1 MVSMTDPDELLFTD
15 ARKALLRE
23 LKNLVGRGNV
33 DEAFAA
39 WLLPYL
45 DIGLQLQKAAHAAG
59 ERIGAQRSYRDV
71 AILGF
76 AASTGILEPS
86 QWEVL
91 KKGLTWVAGREPFID
106 GGPMDFCTDIVAL
119 LGIALGAQLI
129 DEDSIQNKVVCWME
143 RFISQ
148 SFQNRLSDWQKCLL
162 IATQQIVSC
171 IPTLSLP
178 NANTV
183 SDVRLALRVKGLLP
197 PDPGS
202 NNQEQMETLSLMKLE
217 AGAAIHPACAALRLA
232 AFDSIQRTS
241 PAVNLSRQSIEDVCI
256 ILNRVPGAL
265 RKSIGKEKLHPGEDQ
280 ARKGYVN
287 NEEQVQNLLYFLL
300 ASIFPDCREIDNTSY
315 VGGQGHLRTVLEIPC
330 LRLIICV
337 KVMDS
342 SNNHQ
347 SVIQQISADSYLYLG
362 EGSAYSSIVVFLWDG
377 FSRLDIH
384 NNLTKKIK
392 QLPGVVD
399 AIVVSCPESITEPRA
414 EKLQIEIP
422 KNDVDPRA
430 IAISFE
436 QLAEKHPGAELES
449 VKMNEEDADKL
460 LLEAKTAPDANR
472 SQFTADSLVA
482 YNHIKALPDEEIQ
495 LLLLKVI
502 LKEKDSWIQSLQAM
516 LMTAL
521 KRPSLYAETY
531 HNNGDTMS
539 QGPKKLSNWS
549 LHNPQIAGGL
559 VDAETVHA
567 HQIGGNISNY
577 TPEQKQNLAE
587 AAAEIQQLLQQL
599 EQNYPTN
606 TPLEREAVVK
616 EALKQIESNP
626 TFKAR
631 VIGALKA
638 GGTEALKELVDNPLI
653 NILIAA
659 LEGWQNAE

>member
-1 MVSMTDPDELLFTD
+1 MTAPDELLFTD

-45 DIGLQLQKAAHAAG
+45 DIGLQLQKAAWAAG

-76 AASTGILEPS
+76 AAATGILQPS

-119 LGIALGAQLI
+119 LGIALGAEFI
-129 DEDSIQNKVVCWME
+129 GEDSIQNKVVCWME

-162 IATQQIVSC
+162 IATQQVVSS

-241 PAVNLSRQSIEDVCI
+241 LAVNLSRPSIEDVCI

-265 RKSIGKEKLHPGEDQ
+265 RKSIGKEKLHPGRDQ
-280 ARKGYVN
+280 ARKGYVD
-287 NEEQVQNLLYFLL
+287 NEERVQNLLYFLL
-300 ASIFPDCREIDNTSY
+300 ASIFPDCREIDNTSS

-330 LRLIICV
+330 LRLIIYV

-342 SNNHQ
+342 SNNYQ
-347 SVIQQISADSYLYLG
+347 SVIQQISMDSDLYLV
-362 EGSAYSSIVVFLWDG
+362 EGSAYSSIVVFVWDG

-384 NNLTKKIK
+384 NNLTKEIK

-399 AIVVSCPESITEPRA
+399 AIVMSYPESITEPRA

-449 VKMNEEDADKL
+449 VKMNERGTDKL
-460 LLEAKTAPDANR
+460 LLEAKTAPDADH
-472 SQFTADSLVA
+472 SKLSADYLVT
-482 YNHIKALPDEEIQ
+482 YNNIKALPEEIK
-495 LLLLKVI
+495 LI
-502 LKEKDSWIQSLQAM
+502 LKEKDSRIQSLEAM
-516 LMTAL
+516 IIIGL
-521 KRPSLYAETY
+521 KSPSLYAETY

-539 QGPKKLSNWS
+539 QGSKKHSNWN
-549 LHNPQIAGGL
+549 LHNPQIAGGI

-567 HQIGGNISNY
+567 HQIGGNITNY
-577 TPEQKQNLAE
+577 TPDQKQNLAE

-599 EQNYPTN
+599 EQNYPTT

-638 GGTEALKELVDNPLI
+638 GGTEALKELVDHPLI
-653 NILIAA
+653 NIFIAG
-659 LEGWQNAE
+659 LEGWQDAE

>member
-1 MVSMTDPDELLFTD
+1 MTAPDELLFTD

-45 DIGLQLQKAAHAAG
+45 DIGLQLQKAAWAAG

-76 AASTGILEPS
+76 AAATGILQPS

-129 DEDSIQNKVVCWME
+129 GEDSIQNKVVCWME

-162 IATQQIVSC
+162 IATQQAVSS

-300 ASIFPDCREIDNTSY
+300 ASIFPDCREIDNTSS

-472 SQFTADSLVA
+472 SQLTADSLVA

-539 QGPKKLSNWS
+539 QGPKKLSNWN
-549 LHNPQIAGGL
+549 LHNPQIAGGI

-567 HQIGGNISNY
+567 HQIGGNITNY

-599 EQNYPTN
+599 EQNYPTT

-638 GGTEALKELVDNPLI
+638 GGTEALKELVDHPLI
-653 NILIAA
+653 NIFIAG
-659 LEGWQNAE
+659 LEGWQDAE

>member
-1 MVSMTDPDELLFTD
+1 MTAPDELLFTD

-59 ERIGAQRSYRDV
+59 ERTGAQRSYRDV

-76 AASTGILEPS
+76 AASTGILQPS

-129 DEDSIQNKVVCWME
+129 GEDSIQNKVVCWME

-162 IATQQIVSC
+162 IATQQVVSS

-337 KVMDS
+337 KVIDS

-384 NNLTKKIK
+384 NNLTKKLK

-472 SQFTADSLVA
+472 SQLTADSLVA

-539 QGPKKLSNWS
+539 QGPKKLSNWN
-549 LHNPQIAGGL
+549 LHNPQIAGGI

-567 HQIGGNISNY
+567 HQIGGNITNY

-599 EQNYPTN
+599 EQNYPTT

-638 GGTEALKELVDNPLI
+638 GGTEALKELVDHPLI
-653 NILIAA
+653 NIFIAG
-659 LEGWQNAE
+659 LEGWQDAE

>member
-1 MVSMTDPDELLFTD
+1 MTAPDELLFTD

-39 WLLPYL
+39 WLLPEL
-45 DIGLQLQKAAHAAG
+45 EIGLQLQKAALAAG
-59 ERIGAQRSYRDV
+59 ERTGGQRSYRDI

-76 AASTGILEPS
+76 AAAAGILEAP
-86 QWEVL
+86 QCDVL
-91 KKGLTWVAGREPFID
+91 KTGLTWVAGREPFID
-106 GGPMDFCTDIVAL
+106 GGPMDFCTDTVAL
-119 LGIALGAQLI
+119 LGIALGTQLI
-129 DEDSIQNKVVCWME
+129 GEDSIQNKVVCWMKK
-143 RFISQ
+143 FINE

-162 IATQQIVSC
+162 IVTQRVVNL
-171 IPTLSLP
+171 IPTLHIP

-183 SDVRLALRVKGLLP
+183 SDIRLALRVKKLLP
-197 PDPGS
+197 PDPIS
-202 NNQEQMETLSLMKLE
+202 NSQEQMETLSLMKLE
-217 AGAAIHPACAALRLA
+217 AGDAIPPARVALRLA
-232 AFDSIQRTS
+232 AFNSIQRS
-241 PAVNLSRQSIEDVCI
+241 SSAVNLSSPSIEDVCR

-265 RKSIGKEKLHPGEDQ
+265 RKSIGKEKLHPGGDQ
-280 ARKGYVN
+280 ARKGYVD
-287 NEEQVQNLLYFLL
+287 NEERVQNLLYFLL
-300 ASIFPDCREIDNTSY
+300 TSIFPDCREIDNTSS

-330 LRLIICV
+330 LKLIICV

-347 SVIQQISADSYLYLG
+347 SVIQQISADSDLYLV

-384 NNLTKKIK
+384 NLTKEIK

-399 AIVVSCPESITEPRA
+399 VIVVSCPESITEPRA

-449 VKMNEEDADKL
+449 VKMNEEDTDKL
-460 LLEAKTAPDANR
+460 LLEAKTAPDADR
-472 SQFTADSLVA
+472 SKLSADYLVA
-482 YNHIKALPDEEIQ
+482 YNHIKALPDEEIK
-495 LLLLKVI
+495 LL
-502 LKEKDSWIQSLQAM
+502 LKEKDSRIQSLEAM
-516 LMTAL
+516 IMTAL
-521 KRPSLYAETY
+521 KRPSFYAETY
-531 HNNGDTMS
+531 QNNGDTMS
-539 QGPKKLSNWS
+539 RGPKKLSNWN

-567 HQIGGNISNY
+567 HQIGGNITNY
-577 TPEQKQNLAE
+577 TPEQNLAE

-599 EQNYPTN
+599 EQNYPMT
-606 TPLEREAVVK
+606 TPPEREAVVK

-631 VIGALKA
+631 VIGVLKA
-638 GGTEALKELVDNPLI
+638 GGTEALKELVDHPLI
-653 NILIAA
+653 NIFIAG
-659 LEGWQNAE
+659 LEGWQDAE

>member
-1 MVSMTDPDELLFTD
+1 MTAPDELLFTD

-59 ERIGAQRSYRDV
+59 ERTGAQRSYRDV

-76 AASTGILEPS
+76 AASTGILQPF

-129 DEDSIQNKVVCWME
+129 GEDSIQNKVVCWME

-162 IATQQIVSC
+162 IATQQVVSS

-217 AGAAIHPACAALRLA
+217 AGAAIHPACAALRLV

-241 PAVNLSRQSIEDVCI
+241 LAVNLSQPSIEDVCI

-265 RKSIGKEKLHPGEDQ
+265 QKSIGKEKLHPGENQ

-384 NNLTKKIK
+384 NKLTKELK

-449 VKMNEEDADKL
+449 VKMNERGTDKL
-460 LLEAKTAPDANR
+460 LLEAKTAPDADH
-472 SQFTADSLVA
+472 SKLSADYLVT
-482 YNHIKALPDEEIQ
+482 YNNIKALPEEI
-495 LLLLKVI
+495 KII
-502 LKEKDSWIQSLQAM
+502 LKEKDSRIQSLESM
-516 LMTAL
+516 IITAL
-521 KRPSLYAETY
+521 KSPSLYAETY

-539 QGPKKLSNWS
+539 QGSKKHSNWN
-549 LHNPQIAGGL
+549 LHNPQIAGGI

-567 HQIGGNISNY
+567 HQIGGNITNY
-577 TPEQKQNLAE
+577 TPEPKQNLAE

-599 EQNYPTN
+599 EQNYPTT

-631 VIGALKA
+631 VIGSLKA
-638 GGTEALKELVDNPLI
+638 GGTEALKELVDHPLI
-653 NILIAA
+653 NIFIAG
-659 LEGWQNAE
+659 LEGWQDAE

>member
-59 ERIGAQRSYRDV
+59 ERTGAQRSYRDV

-76 AASTGILEPS
+76 AASTGILQPS

-129 DEDSIQNKVVCWME
+129 GEDSIQNKVVCWME

-162 IATQQIVSC
+162 IATQQVVSS

-539 QGPKKLSNWS
+539 QGPKKLSNWN
-549 LHNPQIAGGL
+549 LHNPPIAGGI
-559 VDAETVHA
+559 VDVETVHA
-567 HQIGGNISNY
+567 HQIGGNITNY
-577 TPEQKQNLAE
+577 TAEQKQNLAE

-599 EQNYPTN
+599 EQNYPTT

-631 VIGALKA
+631 VMGALKA
-638 GGTEALKELVDNPLI
+638 GGTEALKELVDHPLI
-653 NILIAA
+653 NIFIAG
-659 LEGWQNAE
+659 LEGWQDAE

>member
-1 MVSMTDPDELLFTD
+1 MTDPDELLFTD

-76 AASTGILEPS
+76 AASTGILQPS

-129 DEDSIQNKVVCWME
+129 GEDSIQNKVVCWME

-217 AGAAIHPACAALRLA
+217 FGAAIDPACAALRLA

-241 PAVNLSRQSIEDVCI
+241 PAVNLSRPSIEDVCI
-256 ILNRVPGAL
+256 ILNRVPGGL
-265 RKSIGKEKLHPGEDQ
+265 RKSIEKEKLNLGEEQ
-280 ARKGYVN
+280 ARKRYIDN
-287 NEEQVQNLLYFLL
+287 NEERVPNLLYFLL
-300 ASIFPDCREIDNTSY
+300 ASIFPDCREIDNTSS
-315 VGGQGHLRTVLEIPC
+315 VGGQGHLRTLLEIPC
-330 LRLIICV
+330 LRLLIWV

-342 SNNHQ
+342 HNNHQ
-347 SVIQQISADSYLYLG
+347 NVIQPISADSDLYLV
-362 EGSAYSSIVVFLWDG
+362 EGSTYSSIMVFIWDG

-384 NNLTKKIK
+384 NNFRKELK
-392 QLPGVVD
+392 QLPNVVD
-399 AIVVSCPESITEPRA
+399 AIVVSSPESITEPRA
-414 EKLQIEIP
+414 EKLQSEIP

-449 VKMNEEDADKL
+449 VKMNEEDTDKL

-472 SQFTADSLVA
+472 SQLTADSLVA
-482 YNHIKALPDEEIQ
+482 YNHIRALPDEEIQ

-539 QGPKKLSNWS
+539 QGPKKLSNWN

-567 HQIGGNISNY
+567 HQIGGNITNY

-599 EQNYPTN
+599 EQNYPTT

-638 GGTEALKELVDNPLI
+638 GGTEALKELVDHPLI
-653 NILIAA
+653 NIFIAG
-659 LEGWQNAE
+659 LEGWQDAE

>member
-1 MVSMTDPDELLFTD
+1 MVSMTAPDELLFTD

-59 ERIGAQRSYRDV
+59 ERTGAQRSYRDV
-71 AILGF
+71 VILGF
-76 AASTGILEPS
+76 AASTGILQPS

-129 DEDSIQNKVVCWME
+129 GEDSIQNKVVCWME

-162 IATQQIVSC
+162 IATQQVVSS

-377 FSRLDIH
+377 FSH
-384 NNLTKKIK
+384 NT
-392 QLPGVVD
+392 
-399 AIVVSCPESITEPRA
+399 
-414 EKLQIEIP
+414 
-422 KNDVDPRA
+422 
-430 IAISFE
+430 
-436 QLAEKHPGAELES
+436 
-449 VKMNEEDADKL
+449 
-460 LLEAKTAPDANR
+460 
-472 SQFTADSLVA
+472 
-482 YNHIKALPDEEIQ
+482 
-495 LLLLKVI
+495 
-502 LKEKDSWIQSLQAM
+502 
-516 LMTAL
+516 
-521 KRPSLYAETY
+521 
-531 HNNGDTMS
+531 GDTMS

-567 HQIGGNISNY
+567 HQIGGNITNY

-599 EQNYPTN
+599 EQNYPTT

-638 GGTEALKELVDNPLI
+638 GGTEALKELVDHPLI
-653 NILIAA
+653 NIFIAA
-659 LEGWQNAE
+659 LEGWQDAE